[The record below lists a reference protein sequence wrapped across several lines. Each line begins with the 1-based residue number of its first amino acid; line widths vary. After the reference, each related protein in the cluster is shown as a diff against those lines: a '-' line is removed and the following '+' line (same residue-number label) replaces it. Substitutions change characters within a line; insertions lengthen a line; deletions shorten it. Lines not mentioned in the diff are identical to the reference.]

1 MMVVII
7 QFALR
12 AGAEETFQSVLKDM
26 QERIKRYDGFLG
38 ELPCRHVRNEG
49 EHVTISFWRDRDAI
63 KAWRDD
69 TEHARTR
76 QLGREQC
83 LAWYRIRVCELERE
97 YAWNWQQ

>member
-7 QFALR
+7 QYELR
-12 AGAEETFQSVLKDM
+12 EGAETVFETALGNM

-38 ELPCRHVRNEG
+38 DVPCRNIRNEG
-49 EHVTISFWRDRDAI
+49 EHVTISFWRDREAI

-69 TEHARTR
+69 VEHTRTR

-83 LAWYRIRVCELERE
+83 LTWYNIRVCELDRE
-97 YAWNWQQ
+97 YAWERPE